1 MFLLD
6 EHFASS
12 RVIEAAA
19 RDKKNKNR
27 MRWKNKIAATETWF
41 EWLE

>member
-1 MFLLD
+1 MFVLD

-12 RVIEAAA
+12 RNIEAAA
-19 RDKKNKNR
+19 REKKKKNR
-27 MRWKNKIAATETWF
+27 TRWNKIAATETWF